1 MGQVT
6 RVSSQT
12 LSDMQS
18 PSKFKEKRIC
28 TAVTLNCF
36 ATNNFN
42 KCFQKTGIFEWL
54 GFDSRIIFVSR
65 FSVREIWHP
74 YSWLSSLVES
84 VILCTFPTNCFSVII
99 IFKSLTTS

>member
-1 MGQVT
+1 MGQVA

-18 PSKFKEKRIC
+18 PSKFKEKRIY

-42 KCFQKTGIFEWL
+42 KFF
-54 GFDSRIIFVSR
+54 
-65 FSVREIWHP
+65 
-74 YSWLSSLVES
+74 
-84 VILCTFPTNCFSVII
+84 
-99 IFKSLTTS
+99 